1 MPDLAITPLDDL
13 TVLGVRGADATTF
26 LQGQL
31 SQDVTRLAAEG
42 ALLAGLHNAQ
52 GRVLALLRL
61 LQLSD
66 DQILVILP
74 VGLSESVRRQL
85 ERYVLRARVRIEA
98 AGSAWSVY
106 GLAGPDAE
114 AAASTRL
121 HMPADDGGIRHI
133 IVAPRGEAAPEA
145 DRVDREDWRL
155 EDIAAGIP
163 ELFPVTA
170 GTWVAQMLNLDLLGA
185 ISFNKGCYTGQE
197 VIARAH
203 FRGQVKRRMQRFSTD
218 SDVALVPGTRVTLS
232 DGRPAQIVMSAPAGP
247 GTQEFLAVAPI
258 TLQQVQQD
266 EASEAA
272 PAVSAISLPLPYRPE
287 AGPEL

>member
-13 TVLGVRGADATTF
+13 TVLSVRGADTAAF

-31 SQDVTRLAAEG
+31 SQDISQLAVQG
-42 ALLAGLHNAQ
+42 ALLAGLHNPQ

-61 LQLSD
+61 LHLTE
-66 DQILVILP
+66 DQMLVILP
-74 VGLSESVRRQL
+74 LALSEGVRRQL
-85 ERYVLRARVRIEA
+85 ERYVLRSRVRIEA

-121 HMPADDGGIRHI
+121 HMPADQGGMRHI

-145 DRVDREDWRL
+145 EASDREEWRL

-163 ELFPVTA
+163 EIFTA
-170 GTWVAQMLNLDLLGA
+170 TGGVWVAQMLNLDLLGA

-203 FRGQVKRRMQRFSTD
+203 FRGQVKRRMQRFTTD
-218 SDVALVPGTRVTLS
+218 SDVQLVPGTRVTLA
-232 DGRPAQIVMSAPAGP
+232 DRRTAQIVMSASAGP
-247 GTQEFLAVAPI
+247 GTREFLAVTSISQHQP
-258 TLQQVQQD
+258 LQD
-266 EASEAA
+266 DAA
-272 PAVSAISLPLPYRPE
+272 EPGTPSIPTIALPLPY
-287 AGPEL
+287 GPASAL